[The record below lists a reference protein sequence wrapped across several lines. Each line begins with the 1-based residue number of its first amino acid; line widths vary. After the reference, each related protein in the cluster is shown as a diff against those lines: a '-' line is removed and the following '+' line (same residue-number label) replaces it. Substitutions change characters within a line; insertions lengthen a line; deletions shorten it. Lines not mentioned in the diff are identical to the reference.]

1 MNNPIKITDGL
12 AHAYLLD
19 GLGGAKP
26 LTWLEVESWQP
37 SMGKLW
43 LHFFYSDPDVQ
54 AWMHEKSGLDPLI
67 AQALLSEDTRPRA
80 AAIDDGLLIALR
92 GVNLNPGADPEDMV
106 SIRLWADKNWVV
118 STHQRTLLSTKDV
131 LTKLDRGKGPTNNAE
146 LIVHLCDSLIWRMSD
161 TVDVLEDRMAELE
174 ESTLADNRTALRYEL
189 SSLRRQTISL
199 RRYLSPEREAIN
211 RIISE
216 DVSWFTSENRM
227 KLHEVGDRLARHLED
242 IDAVR
247 ERATVTHE
255 ELLSRA
261 SEQLNERL
269 YVLSILSAIFLPLT
283 FFTGLLGINVGGI
296 PGAENTQAFAIFVVI
311 LAIIVALQI
320 WLFKYKKWL

>member
-19 GLGGAKP
+19 GLGGAKS
-26 LTWLEVESWQP
+26 LTWAEVQSWKP
-37 SMGKLW
+37 TMGKLW
-43 LHFFYSDPDVQ
+43 LHFFYTDPEVQ
-54 AWMHEKSGLDPLI
+54 TWMREQSGLDPLI
-67 AQALLSEDTRPRA
+67 TQALLSEDTRPRA

-92 GVNLNPGADPEDMV
+92 GVNLNPGADPEDMI
-106 SIRLWADKNWVV
+106 SIRLWADENWIV
-118 STHQRTLLSTKDV
+118 STHQRALLSTKDV
-131 LTKLDRGKGPTNNAE
+131 LTKLDRGKGPSNNAE
-146 LIVHLCDSLIWRMSD
+146 IIVQLCESLIWRMSD
-161 TVDVLEDRMAELE
+161 TVDLLEETMAELE
-174 ESTLADNRTALRYEL
+174 ESTLDESQAELRNEL
-189 SSLRRQTISL
+189 STLRRQSITL

-211 RIISE
+211 RIIVE
-216 DVSWFTSENRM
+216 DLHWFTTENRM
-227 KLHEVGDRLARHLED
+227 KLHETSDRLIRHLED

-261 SEQLNERL
+261 SEQLNKRL
-269 YVLSILSAIFLPLT
+269 YVLSILSAIFLPLS

-296 PGAENTQAFAIFVVI
+296 PGAENPQAFAIFVVI
-311 LAIIVALQI
+311 LTIIVALQV